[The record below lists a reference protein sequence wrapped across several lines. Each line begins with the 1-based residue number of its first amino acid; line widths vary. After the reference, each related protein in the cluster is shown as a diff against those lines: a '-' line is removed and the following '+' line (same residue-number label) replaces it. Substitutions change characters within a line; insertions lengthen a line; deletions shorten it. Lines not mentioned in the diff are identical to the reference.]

1 MNKGCTGTFEEFV
14 KGNISI
20 LVPSVNSKE
29 YCDLMQKCEEAH
41 LKWASWDAP
50 TAFTPPTKCDE
61 ELRIQRGEWGL
72 TYSTSVGNASL
83 PEIKYKKLTFAT
95 PDTYELHI
103 SCRDGKITHAI
114 YKKNGE
120 VVERSEARC
129 CSGDTFNFTKG
140 AVIAMSKLAA
150 VQVDTSALLKKHI
163 ETLFP
168 LGKGLVHRCNC
179 SEE

>member
-1 MNKGCTGTFEEFV
+1 MNMRRTGTFEEFL
-14 KGNISI
+14 KGEISI
-20 LVPSVNSKE
+20 LVPSASSKQFR
-29 YCDLMQKCEEAH
+29 DLMRKCEEAH
-41 LKWASWDAP
+41 LHWAAGSTP
-50 TAFTPPTKCDE
+50 TTYTPNTEPDE
-61 ELRIQRGEWGL
+61 KILIQYRERGL
-72 TYSTSVGNASL
+72 TYSVWGYDKPL
-83 PEIKYKKLTFAT
+83 PVFEYEELIPET

-103 SCRDGKITHAI
+103 TCRDGKTTHAI

-129 CSGDTFNFTKG
+129 CSGDMFNFTKG